1 MKMRLISSAVGLA
14 VLAIVTSAYF
24 TPVYNFVVAIVLGI
38 ALYEIYHCFGI
49 KFMPVLIYEWAL
61 GLILVFSD
69 INFVSQLVFPAL
81 FGFILLA
88 ALYMII
94 KPDDGD
100 IHQLGGMI
108 FYSTV
113 IFFCFYPFIY
123 FKEVFESLPNR
134 SDAVYLMLLSMAIG
148 WGADS
153 FAFFVGSAVG
163 KRKLAPK
170 ISPNKTV
177 EGVIGGVFGSFL
189 FVLILTFA
197 YVNIVA
203 FLGFETAIVI
213 NTQLFIVLLPI
224 SIVGTALGVIG
235 DLFASVV
242 KRQCQIKDFGS
253 TFPGHGG
260 VLDRFDSVLLIAP
273 FLVIILK
280 IVMYN

>member
-1 MKMRLISSAVGLA
+1 MKTRIISSAVGLI
-14 VLAIVTSAYF
+14 VLAVVTCAYF
-24 TPVYNFVVAIVLGI
+24 TLIYNVVVAIVLGI

-49 KFMPVLIYEWAL
+49 NFKPILVFEWVL
-61 GLILVFSD
+61 GLVLVFSD
-69 INFVSQLVFPAL
+69 IEFVKVLIFPAL
-81 FGFILLA
+81 FGFIILT
-88 ALYMII
+88 ALYMIF
-94 KPDDGD
+94 KPEDGD

-123 FKEVFESLPNR
+123 FKTIFEALPHR
-134 SDAVYLMLLSMAIG
+134 SDAIYLMLLSMAIG

-153 FAFFVGSAVG
+153 FAYFVGSAIG

-170 ISPNKTV
+170 ISPNKTI
-177 EGVIGGVFGSFL
+177 EGLIGGLFGSIIFVVILTLAYTFVVGLIGLETVVVINFDL
-189 FVLILTFA
+189 FV
-197 YVNIVA
+197 
-203 FLGFETAIVI
+203 
-213 NTQLFIVLLPI
+213 VLVPL
-224 SIVGTALGVIG
+224 SIVGAALGVVG

-273 FLVIILK
+273 LLVIILNF
-280 IVMYN
+280 VMYN